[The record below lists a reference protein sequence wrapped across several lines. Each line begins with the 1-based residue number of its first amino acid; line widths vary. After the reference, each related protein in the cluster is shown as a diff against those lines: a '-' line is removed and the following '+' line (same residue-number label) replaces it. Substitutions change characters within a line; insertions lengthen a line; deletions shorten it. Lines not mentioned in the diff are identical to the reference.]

1 MAAEAGNRGNDRRG
15 SEMEFSET
23 RNQKALYLAEWV
35 EQESMRC
42 VLGIKQRAGPRQ
54 ITEML
59 EAEVANEGR
68 PERGTQDERRERGR
82 RYNYRQAAT
91 GEVAQRA
98 HGRAESTRSHSC
110 NSTKQWEAE
119 GSRAHPSTARPRAW
133 RWATSKGE
141 RGSSHRRSRQT
152 KAEARRTVCCTC
164 VQTTSLQRNAS
175 TLGGFSR
182 PFPVRPPSP
191 FRTGLPATT
200 LAQHGVGKNRQRE
213 TWQAAVTS
221 MTMPQDADD
230 VDLVSRVVSRGRLS
244 RPSARMLPQ

>member
-68 PERGTQDERRERGR
+68 PEGETQDERRERGR

-98 HGRAESTRSHSC
+98 HGRTAATPRSNGKQKGRGHTPARHGRGHGDGQQAKASEAPRTAEAGRPRPRLVALYAVRVHKLQVC
-110 NSTKQWEAE
+110 NATLRAWE
-119 GSRAHPSTARPRAW
+119 GSADRFL
-133 RWATSKGE
+133 
-141 RGSSHRRSRQT
+141 
-152 KAEARRTVCCTC
+152 C
-164 VQTTSLQRNAS
+164 VL
-175 TLGGFSR
+175 
-182 PFPVRPPSP
+182 PP

-221 MTMPQDADD
+221 MTMPKDADD